1 MELNQFVS
9 TLWQSRTQAHIFHHQ
24 TQGVGSFS
32 EHKALN
38 NYYEEIVPLVDGFV
52 ESVQGKYGII
62 LSYSTYPLSNWSEG
76 SSMEYFHML
85 CGFVEDGRKTLPQD
99 TYIQNQIDEI
109 VELLYETKYLLTL
122 K

>member
-9 TLWQSRTQAHIFHHQ
+9 ALWQSRTQAHVFHHQ
-24 TQGVGSFS
+24 VQGVGSFS

-52 ESVQGKYGII
+52 ESVQGRYGII
-62 LSYSTYPLSNWSEG
+62 TSYTTSPLLDWKEG
-76 SSMEYFHML
+76 ASHEYFMAL
-85 CGFVEDGRKTLPQD
+85 CKFVEEGRKSLPQESW
-99 TYIQNQIDEI
+99 IQNQIDEI
-109 VELLYETKYLLTL
+109 AQLLYETKYLLTL

>member
-9 TLWQSRTQAHIFHHQ
+9 TLWQSRTQAHVFHHQ
-24 TQGVGSFS
+24 VQGVGSYS
-32 EHKALN
+32 EHKALR

-62 LSYSTYPLSNWSEG
+62 LSYSTYPLADFKEG
-76 SSMEYFHML
+76 APMEYFQML

-99 TYIQNQIDEI
+99 SYIQNQIDSI
-109 VELLYETKYLLTL
+109 VELLYETKYLLSL
-122 K
+122 Q

>member
-9 TLWQSRTQAHIFHHQ
+9 TLWQSRTQSHVFHHQ
-24 TQGVGSFS
+24 TSSYS
-32 EHKALN
+32 EHKALR
-38 NYYEEIVPLVDGFV
+38 NYYESIVPLVDGFV

-62 LSYSTYPLSNWSEG
+62 LSYSTYPLNDWSEG
-76 SSMEYFHML
+76 GTMEYFHML
-85 CGFVEDGRKTLPQD
+85 CEFVDYSRKTLPQD

-109 VELLYETKYLLTL
+109 TQLLYETKYLLTL

>member
-9 TLWQSRTQAHIFHHQ
+9 TLWQSRTQSHVFHHQ
-24 TQGVGSFS
+24 TSSYS
-32 EHKALN
+32 EHKALR
-38 NYYEEIVPLVDGFV
+38 NYYESIVPLVDGFV

-62 LSYSTYPLSNWSEG
+62 LSYSTYPLNDWSED
-76 SSMEYFHML
+76 SSMEYFQML
-85 CGFVEDGRKTLPQD
+85 CEFVDYSRKTLPQD

-109 VELLYETKYLLTL
+109 TQLLYETKYLLTL

>member
-9 TLWQSRTQAHIFHHQ
+9 TLWQSRTQAHIWHHQ

-32 EHKALN
+32 EHKALE
-38 NYYEEIVPLVDGFV
+38 NYYESIVPLVDGFV
-52 ESVQGKYGII
+52 ESVQGRYGII
-62 LSYSTYPLSNWSEG
+62 LSYSTYPLADWKEG
-76 SSMEYFHML
+76 GSMEYFQML
-85 CGFVEDGRKTLPQD
+85 CGFVDEGRKTLPQD

-109 VELLYETKYLLTL
+109 MELLYNTKYQLTL